1 MKRDIKNESLSR
13 ELKLESGTINEES
26 RTISAALSSEQPVE
40 RWFGNEVLDHS
51 AEAID
56 LSRAADGLPMLF
68 GHDNSQPIGIIEN
81 LRLDSDK
88 KLRGDLRFSPNNQR
102 ANEVWADVRDGFLKN
117 VSIGYRINEWVENE
131 TDNTVRA
138 TRWQIYEGSIVP
150 VPADST
156 VGVNRSKD
164 HNVGVPAMD
173 KTEDKTVET
182 GGKDDSKI
190 VVDFENARK
199 AALAEGISEGRK
211 LELERQDGIRE
222 AFQPYAGSARFEEL
236 RETCIRNGMS
246 ISSAKDALLRYLAE
260 GNQPL
265 AGDRKDERA
274 PTVSVGEE
282 AGEKFQRGVELALSV
297 NLGLEQ
303 DREKV
308 REARNGEF
316 VSMNP
321 ADMARE
327 YLRVNG
333 QPVTGSKDAI
343 IKRAMEY
350 RAGGMTSSDFSNIL
364 ENVANKALLTGYNET
379 EETWSRWTRQG
390 SLSDFRQSSRTAISA
405 FGDLDMI
412 KEDGEY
418 TFGNVSDL
426 KENIQLATYGK
437 MLRISREALANDDL
451 DALGRL
457 PMAMGRAA
465 RRKIGDIVYSVL
477 TTNAAL
483 NQDSTDLFHAD
494 HSNYVASGSGA
505 APSVATLDAARV
517 AMATQTDPSGNATLG
532 IMGQYLIVPV
542 ALQTAAE
549 QLISATYDPTT
560 SGDLKPNPFQNVF
573 EVIADHRLDASLS
586 TGWYLAANPNTTDTV
601 EVAFL
606 NGMQEPYMESQNGF
620 YRDGLEYKVRI
631 DAVAAALDYRGLYW
645 NYGA

>member
-1 MKRDIKNESLSR
+1 
-13 ELKLESGTINEES
+13 
-26 RTISAALSSEQPVE
+26 
-40 RWFGNEVLDHS
+40 
-51 AEAID
+51 
-56 LSRAADGLPMLF
+56 
-68 GHDNSQPIGIIEN
+68 
-81 LRLDSDK
+81 
-88 KLRGDLRFSPNNQR
+88 
-102 ANEVWADVRDGFLKN
+102 
-117 VSIGYRINEWVENE
+117 
-131 TDNTVRA
+131 
-138 TRWQIYEGSIVP
+138 
-150 VPADST
+150 
-156 VGVNRSKD
+156 
-164 HNVGVPAMD
+164 MD
-173 KTEDKTVET
+173 KPEDKTVET
-182 GGKDDSKI
+182 GGNDGDI
-190 VVDFENARK
+190 VVNFEQARS
-199 AALAEGISEGRK
+199 AARADGILEGRK
-211 LELERQDGIRE
+211 IEQDRQDGIRE
-222 AFQPYAGSARFEEL
+222 AFSPYTGKPGFDEL
-236 RETCIRNGMS
+236 RETCITNGLS
-246 ISSAKDALLRYLAE
+246 VERSKDALLRYLSE

-265 AGDRKDERA
+265 AGDRKDERM
-274 PTVSVGEE
+274 TSISVGEE

-297 NLGLEQ
+297 NLGLEK

-350 RAGGMTSSDFSNIL
+350 RAGSMTSSDFSNIL
-364 ENVANKALLTGYNET
+364 ENVAGKALMIGYNET
-379 EETWSRWTRQG
+379 EETWQEWTRQG
-390 SLSDFRQSSRTAISA
+390 SLTDFRQNSRTALSA
-405 FGDLDMI
+405 FGDLDLI

-494 HSNYVASGSGA
+494 HGNYIASGSGA
-505 APSVATLDAARV
+505 APSVATLDAGRV
-517 AMATQTDPSGNATLG
+517 AMATQKDPSDNATLG
-532 IMGQYLIVPV
+532 IRPSYLITPV

-549 QLISATYDPTT
+549 QLIASATDPDT
-560 SGDLKPNPFQNVF
+560 SGDLKPNPFRGTLQ
-573 EVIADHRLDASLS
+573 VIADHRLDASLS
-586 TGWYLAANPNTTDTV
+586 TGWYLAANPSVADTV

-631 DAVAAALDYRGLYW
+631 DAVAAALDFRGLYW